1 VRKCRV
7 TDSDL
12 RASIFTVKPI
22 KSGRVVVI
30 IGDLACILAAVNPKN
45 AHVIRL
51 HLDQSLMA
59 AQKIFEFALINLKRW
74 FMGPFGPNFVK
85 RIQVEQDL
93 VPVVVVTILIGP
105 EEVLIINFA
114 TTPIRTKHLAFML
127 EW

>member
-22 KSGRVVVI
+22 KSCRVVVI
-30 IGDLACILAAVNPKN
+30 FGGLAYIPAAVNPKN
-45 AHVIRL
+45 SHVIRL

-59 AQKIFEFALINLKRW
+59 AQEIFEFALINLKRW
-74 FMGPFGPNFVK
+74 LMGPFGPDFVK

-114 TTPIRTKHLAFML
+114 TTPIGTKHFAFML